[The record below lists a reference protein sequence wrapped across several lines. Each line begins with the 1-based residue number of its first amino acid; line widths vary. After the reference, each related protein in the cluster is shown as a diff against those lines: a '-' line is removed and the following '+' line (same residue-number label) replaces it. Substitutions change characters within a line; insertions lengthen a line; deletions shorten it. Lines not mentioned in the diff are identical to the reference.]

1 MRKMRWTLAM
11 LKKAARESTSVRQVI
26 SRLGLIPAGGNY
38 QQVKKYLEKHQI
50 DTSHFTG
57 QGWSKGKKRPFIPK
71 RTLDAILVNDSDYQ
85 SYKLKNRLYRE
96 GIKQPQC
103 EECGW
108 AKHSTDGRIPL
119 ELDHTNGNS
128 RDNRIQNLRILC
140 PNCHSLKLTHRGKNI
155 KASN

>member
-85 SYKLKNRLYRE
+85 SYKLK
-96 GIKQPQC
+96 IVSIVK
-103 EECGW
+103 
-108 AKHSTDGRIPL
+108 
-119 ELDHTNGNS
+119 ELNS
-128 RDNRIQNLRILC
+128 RNAKNVDGQNTLQMAEFHSNSITQMATVETTEFRISGYSVQ
-140 PNCHSLKLTHRGKNI
+140 TVT
-155 KASN
+155 A